1 MKRDREPAYGAGPGE
16 QTDPILVEMGMDVRM
31 YLQLDLRKFLDLY
44 GVDPNAGQ
52 PTPEELQV
60 HVLGGLMQYLKSLP
74 YMVTADV
81 NFIDDAIA

>member
-1 MKRDREPAYGAGPGE
+1 MTRDREPAYGAGPGE
-16 QTDPILVEMGMDVRM
+16 QTDPIRMEMGMDVRM

-44 GVDPNAGQ
+44 GLPQSGQ

-60 HVLGGLMQYLKSLP
+60 HVMWSLTQYLKSLP

-81 NFIDDAIA
+81 NFIDDAIQ